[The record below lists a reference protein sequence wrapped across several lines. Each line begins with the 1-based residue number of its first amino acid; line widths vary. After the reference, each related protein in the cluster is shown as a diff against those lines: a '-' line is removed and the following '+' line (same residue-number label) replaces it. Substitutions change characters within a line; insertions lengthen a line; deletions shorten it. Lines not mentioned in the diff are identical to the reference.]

1 MLRKAAAV
9 ENAAAA
15 NRPNGGI
22 RIEFKLQN
30 VPQARSVEIFIW
42 QPFLNEF

>member
-1 MLRKAAAV
+1 MLQKAAAV

-22 RIEFKLQN
+22 RIEFELQH
-30 VPQARSVEIFIW
+30 VPPAGSVEIFI
-42 QPFLNEF
+42 